1 VGKFHSLA
9 AALAAA
15 GVEAVPVAAG
25 AAVVPAAGGPSP
37 AQLDLLG
44 VYFDPGAGGGHSAG
58 ALVR

>member
-9 AALAAA
+9 AALAAV
-15 GVEAVPVAAG
+15 GT
-25 AAVVPAAGGPSP
+25 AVVPAAGGPSP